1 MVISCWL
8 RRSVGCLLMSRR
20 CVKATASFAICF
32 HNRTLMCIAA
42 RLARLAFSQVKP
54 NTDTLAIVQRA
65 SRRVV
70 PLGFLPS
77 VGGVLGDFKVCLQ
90 LLWLCCDMSISL
102 YSNDSMRSFWSL
114 PCLSPEISIFDHRSS
129 RKFLMLIVQRGHLFF
144 LGIWPIKL
152 SGSVLSAS

>member
-1 MVISCWL
+1 
-8 RRSVGCLLMSRR
+8 
-20 CVKATASFAICF
+20 
-32 HNRTLMCIAA
+32 MCIAA

-65 SRRVV
+65 NRRVV
-70 PLGFLPS
+70 PLGILPS

-90 LLWLCCDMSISL
+90 LLWLCWDMSISL

-114 PCLSPEISIFDHRSS
+114 PWLSPEISIFDHHSS

-144 LGIWPIKL
+144 PGDL
-152 SGSVLSAS
+152 AD